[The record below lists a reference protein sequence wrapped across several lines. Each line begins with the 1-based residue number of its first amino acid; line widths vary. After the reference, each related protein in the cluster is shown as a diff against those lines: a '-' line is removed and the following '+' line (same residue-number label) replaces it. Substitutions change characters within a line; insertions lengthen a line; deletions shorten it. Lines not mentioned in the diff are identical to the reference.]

1 MAYGW
6 LTMNDL
12 YDALKEAI
20 YRYMHMEELTPRK
33 QQKVKDS
40 YSRHV
45 YNYDAVDQLSRP
57 DSEEDK

>member
-1 MAYGW
+1 
-6 LTMNDL
+6 MNDL

-33 QQKVKDS
+33 QQKVRDA

-45 YNYDAVDQLSRP
+45 YTYDAVDQLSRP

>member
-1 MAYGW
+1 
-6 LTMNDL
+6 MNDL

-33 QQKVKDS
+33 QQKVRDS

-45 YNYDAVDQLSRP
+45 YNYDVVDQLSRP
-57 DSEEDK
+57 DSEEDKE